1 MFTEI
6 IKFWFQEIK
15 PSDWF
20 TKNDDLDRLI
30 IKRFSEIHNQA
41 IKCEL
46 YKWRKY
52 PQGRLAEIIILDQ
65 FSRNMFRES
74 SLSFAY
80 DCLALCLSQEAI
92 SIEIDKQLT
101 AIERNFLYMP
111 FMHSESLEIHEVA
124 MDLFNK
130 NGIKSSIEYE
140 IKHKEI
146 IEKFGRYPH
155 RNKVLDRKSTQ
166 EELEFLKTNNGF

>member
-1 MFTEI
+1 
-6 IKFWFQEIK
+6 
-15 PSDWF
+15 
-20 TKNDDLDRLI
+20 
-30 IKRFSEIHNQA
+30 
-41 IKCEL
+41 
-46 YKWRKY
+46 
-52 PQGRLAEIIILDQ
+52 
-65 FSRNMFRES
+65 
-74 SLSFAY
+74 
-80 DCLALCLSQEAI
+80 
-92 SIEIDKQLT
+92 
-101 AIERNFLYMP
+101 
-111 FMHSESLEIHEVA
+111 